1 MVTSRARCALLGFA
15 VALLS
20 GCGGGAAGLYGVSG
34 TVKVDGAPLEKGSI
48 SFEATEGQRTSSGA
62 VISGGNFT
70 IPAAHGLPE
79 GKYRVVVHAPTPGT
93 GGGKAPSDAPPGE
106 ATPPPKELIPPDWNE
121 SSTHTIE
128 VKKGGPF
135 VFSFDIATKAK

>member
-1 MVTSRARCALLGFA
+1 MGIRRTGCALIGLVVLHFG
-15 VALLS
+15 

-62 VISGGNFT
+62 IISGGDFT

-79 GKYRVVVHAPTPGT
+79 GKYRIVVHAPTPGT
-93 GGGKAPSDAPPGE
+93 GGANAAAGAAPGDAP
-106 ATPPPKELIPPDWNE
+106 PPPKELIPPDWNE
-121 SSTHTIE
+121 TSSHTVE
-128 VKKGGPF
+128 VKKGGP
-135 VFSFDIATKAK
+135 